1 MTKAPERH
9 ALLPLVTCFDKYV
22 LYETSSFYYLV
33 GCDANE
39 TQYRILKLNRNILKP
54 KSLDEI
60 LVEDPVVYSGDELEE
75 LLEMIH
81 DGNKSSGG
89 IKQVTVAYGL
99 VGFVKF
105 LDCYYFTL
113 ITQRKKVGCVG
124 SNFIYAI
131 KNAEMYAVRP
141 SSNIG
146 NDMSLKSMW
155 RKVNR
160 KLTQKDTAE
169 SRYMGLFQFID
180 ITKDFFFS
188 YTYDLTHSLQHNFIM
203 SSPNTFPI
211 PPFKEMYEWNKYQT
225 EDMKETL
232 GDTTA
237 SLWTLPIIHGSFQQ
251 RRFSLFGRT
260 VDLILMARRSRH
272 YAGTRY
278 LKRGVSVHGK
288 VANDCEMEQIVQLDN
303 GAQATFAS
311 YIQMRGSIPTYWYQ
325 ETSVTMPKPPILV
338 DRVDSNFLAT
348 QSHFSDLI
356 KRYSL
361 PIIVLDLVKH
371 HERRERESIVGKDFR
386 HATEIINI
394 SMPPEHQIRYI
405 ALDFSRIS
413 KAKGGAAKAKGTDQ
427 KVKSNSINA
436 TGMEWSKIESSLG
449 KEVAGGDGGGGG
461 KKTSGGVMRSKQAS
475 AAISTAAA
483 SPGRAHGAITR
494 SGSTASIKDDDMDD
508 LDGDDDEQGDAAP
521 PAGRGDVLRE
531 LDEISSCCL
540 QETSIF
546 CSTVKHLG
554 SMREVDDHH
563 KIKAKEQ
570 GFVEQRGVLRT
581 NCIDCLDRT
590 NVAQFSMGVRFLT
603 AALHSLGLLD
613 SETLDPSNG
622 MLLGLMDM
630 FSDMGD
636 RLALQYGGSEA
647 HKKVSKGSGKTKQGE
662 LLTSIKRY
670 YSNAFTDRVKQD
682 AMNLFL
688 GYFQPF
694 QHNYALWDLESD
706 FFLHNK
712 LLYPPRPEI
721 NSILYDPGNCRNQI
735 DSEEFEKFVREL
747 RRKKDVIF
755 GKYLV
760 RPKALTNGNAPG
772 TSTSTTSTG
781 VSGEPGGSMTKEQ
794 WWDLIEAREKMKQRL
809 FRTKSSM
816 RAAEEWWW
824 RMALHEFDSER
835 QWMRLPAPSDMIPS
849 VRSSSSELHCQQQRR
864 SPVLPLC

>member
-1 MTKAPERH
+1 MSNKASERH
-9 ALLPLVTCFDKYV
+9 TLQPLVTCFDKYV
-22 LYETSSFYYLV
+22 LYETASFYYLI

-39 TQYRILKLNRNILKP
+39 TQYRILKLNRSILKP

-60 LVEDPVVYSGDELEE
+60 LFEDPVVYGGDELEG
-75 LLEMIH
+75 LLEMIN

-124 SNFIYAI
+124 SNTIYAI
-131 KNAEMYAVRP
+131 KNAEMYAIRP
-141 SSNIG
+141 TDSIG
-146 NDMSLKSMW
+146 SEISLKSMW

-160 KLTQKDTAE
+160 KLSQTNTGTAE

-203 SSPNTFPI
+203 SSPNIFPV

-225 EDMKETL
+225 EDLKETL
-232 GDTTA
+232 GDTNA

-288 VANDCEMEQIVQLDN
+288 VANDCEMEQIVQVDSGL
-303 GAQATFAS
+303 QTTFAS
-311 YIQMRGSIPTYWYQ
+311 YVQMRGSIPTYWYQ

-371 HERRERESIVGKDFR
+371 HERRKRESIVGKDFR

-394 SMPPEHQIRYI
+394 SMPPAKQIRYI

-413 KAKGGAAKAKGTDQ
+413 KAKGGASKAKGAEG
-427 KVKSNSINA
+427 KVKSNNINA

-449 KEVAGGDGGGGG
+449 KEVAGDNQNNNN
-461 KKTSGGVMRSKQAS
+461 KKPNGGVMRSKHS
-475 AAISTAAA
+475 FAAA
-483 SPGRAHGAITR
+483 SSPLSSSSVSSSGRGNSRAE
-494 SGSTASIKDDDMDD
+494 SVGSRDED
-508 LDGDDDEQGDAAP
+508 LDEGDDEETQGGDTLP

-531 LDEISSCCL
+531 LDEISSCTL

-546 CSTVKHLG
+546 CSTIKHLN
-554 SMREVDDHH
+554 SLKEVDEHH
-563 KIKAKEQ
+563 KEKAKTQ

-688 GYFQPF
+688 GYFQPS

-712 LLYPPRPEI
+712 LLYPARPEI
-721 NSILYDPGNCRNQI
+721 NSILYDAGNDRHQI
-735 DSEEFEKFVREL
+735 DSEEFQAYLQEL
-747 RRKKDVIF
+747 RKRRDSFF

-760 RPKALTNGNAPG
+760 RPKALTNGRNLG
-772 TSTSTTSTG
+772 
-781 VSGEPGGSMTKEQ
+781 PGGSEGVDLDKDE
-794 WWDLIEAREKMKQRL
+794 WWRLIETRENMKYRL
-809 FRTKSSM
+809 SKTKVSM

-835 QWMRLPAPSDMIPS
+835 QWMRLPAPSDLIPM
-849 VRSSSSELHCQQQRR
+849 VT
-864 SPVLPLC
+864 LCVS

>member
-1 MTKAPERH
+1 MPEAPERH
-9 ALLPLVTCFDKYV
+9 ILHPLVTCFDKYV
-22 LYETSSFYYLV
+22 LYETASFYYLI

-39 TQYRILKLNRNILKP
+39 TQYRILKLNRNVLKP
-54 KSLDEI
+54 KSLEDI
-60 LVEDPVVYSGDELEE
+60 LIEDPVVYNGDDLES
-75 LLEMIH
+75 LLEMIN
-81 DGNKSSGG
+81 DGNKSTGG

-131 KNAEMYAVRP
+131 KSAEMYAVRP
-141 SSNIG
+141 VDTIG
-146 NDMSLKSMW
+146 SDLSLKSMW

-160 KLTQKDTAE
+160 KLSQTNTDTAE

-225 EDMKETL
+225 EDMKQVL

-288 VANDCEMEQIVQLDN
+288 VANDCEMEQIVQLDS
-303 GAQATFAS
+303 GLQATFAS
-311 YIQMRGSIPTYWYQ
+311 YVQMRGSIPTYWYQ

-356 KRYSL
+356 KRYSV

-371 HERRERESIVGKDFR
+371 HERRKRESIVGKDFR

-413 KAKGGAAKAKGTDQ
+413 KSKGGSSKAKGGDT
-427 KVKSNSINA
+427 KVKSNNINA

-449 KEVAGGDGGGGG
+449 KEVASESASPN
-461 KKTSGGVMRSKQAS
+461 KKQKGGVMRSKQSFDAS
-475 AAISTAAA
+475 SAVA
-483 SPGRAHGAITR
+483 SSASKRTSI
-494 SGSTASIKDDDMDD
+494 GSDDLDD
-508 LDGDDDEQGDAAP
+508 LDGDDDEQGEEEMTDAHP
-521 PAGRGDVLRE
+521 PAGRGDVLKE

-546 CSTVKHLG
+546 CSTIKHLN
-554 SMREVDDHH
+554 SLKEVDEHH
-563 KIKAKEQ
+563 KVKAKAQ

-688 GYFQPF
+688 GFFQPY
-694 QHNYALWDLESD
+694 QHHYALWDLESD
-706 FFLHNK
+706 YFLHNK

-721 NSILYDPGNCRNQI
+721 NSILYDSGNDRNQI
-735 DSEEFEKFVREL
+735 DSEEFELFLQDL
-747 RRKKDVIF
+747 RKRKDALYRQ
-755 GKYLV
+755 YLV
-760 RPKALTNGNAPG
+760 RPKLLTKNSG
-772 TSTSTTSTG
+772 
-781 VSGEPGGSMTKEQ
+781 SGEVQEGNLDKDE
-794 WWDLIEAREKMKQRL
+794 WWQVIELREKLKHRL
-809 FRTKSSM
+809 LKTKMSM

-824 RMALHEFDSER
+824 RRALHEFDSER
-835 QWMRLPAPSDMIPS
+835 QWMRLPAPRDMIPS
-849 VRSSSSELHCQQQRR
+849 VSNIQDYILSATVSFS
-864 SPVLPLC
+864 VLPTNPISRFQ

>member
-1 MTKAPERH
+1 MSVSRGH
-9 ALLPLVTCFDKYV
+9 SLQPLVTCFDKYV
-22 LYETSSFYYLV
+22 LYETASFYYLI
-33 GCDANE
+33 GCDSNE
-39 TQYRILKLNRNILKP
+39 TQYRILKLNRCVTKP
-54 KSLDEI
+54 KLLDDV
-60 LVEDPVVYSGDELEE
+60 LVEDPVVYGADELES
-75 LLEMIH
+75 LLDMIN
-81 DGNKSSGG
+81 DGNKSTGG
-89 IKQVTVAYGL
+89 IKHVTVAYGL

-113 ITQRKKVGCVG
+113 ITQRKKVGCIG
-124 SNFIYAI
+124 SNTIYAI
-131 KNAEMYAVRP
+131 KNTEIYGLRP
-141 SSNIG
+141 DGNIG
-146 NDMSLKSMW
+146 TDISFKSMW
-155 RKVNR
+155 KKVNR
-160 KLTQKDTAE
+160 KLSQSNTDTAE
-169 SRYMGLFQFID
+169 SRYMGLFHFID

-188 YTYDLTHSLQHNFIM
+188 YTYDLTHSLQHNFLM
-203 SSPNTFPI
+203 SSPDTFPV

-232 GDTTA
+232 GDVNA
-237 SLWTLPIIHGSFQQ
+237 SFWTLPIIHGSFQQ
-251 RRFSLFGRT
+251 RRFTLFGRT

-288 VANDCEMEQIVQLDN
+288 VANDCEMEQIVQLDS
-303 GAQATFAS
+303 GLQTSFAS
-311 YIQMRGSIPTYWYQ
+311 YVQMRGSIPTYWYQ
-325 ETSVTMPKPPILV
+325 ETSVTMPKPPILI

-371 HERRERESIVGKDFR
+371 HERRKRESIVGKEFR

-394 SMPPEHQIRYI
+394 SMPFKHQIRYI

-413 KAKGGAAKAKGTDQ
+413 KSKGGSSKTKGA
-427 KVKSNSINA
+427 KVKSNNINA

-449 KEVAGGDGGGGG
+449 KEVAGD
-461 KKTSGGVMRSKQAS
+461 KTNDSKMRSVSKRTNS
-475 AAISTAAA
+475 M
-483 SPGRAHGAITR
+483 
-494 SGSTASIKDDDMDD
+494 ASIASSRRRDSDDMDD
-508 LDGDDDEQGDAAP
+508 ADIDDDDVLEEDTSGISPP

-531 LDEISSCCL
+531 LDDISSCTL

-546 CSTVKHLG
+546 CSTIKHLN
-554 SMREVDDHH
+554 SLKEINDHH
-563 KIKAKEQ
+563 KRLARER
-570 GFVEQRGVLRT
+570 GYVEQRGVLRT

-613 SETLDPSNG
+613 SETLDPSNA

-682 AMNLFL
+682 AINLFL
-688 GYFQPF
+688 GYFQPC

-712 LLYPPRPEI
+712 LLHPPRPEI
-721 NSILYDPGNCRNQI
+721 NRILYDTESAQRRI
-735 DSEEFEKFVREL
+735 DPQEMQEFLEGL
-747 RRKKDVIF
+747 RKRKEDIF
-755 GKYLV
+755 RKYLV
-760 RPKALTNGNAPG
+760 RPREIANDKEA
-772 TSTSTTSTG
+772 STTSNDD
-781 VSGEPGGSMTKEQ
+781 VANIEGEH
-794 WWDLIEAREKMKQRL
+794 WWQLVEEKEKMKFRL
-809 FRTKSSM
+809 LETTVAM

-824 RMALHEFDSER
+824 RVALHEFESER
-835 QWMRLPAPSDMIPS
+835 QWMRLPAPKDMIPS
-849 VRSSSSELHCQQQRR
+849 VWFYL
-864 SPVLPLC
+864 

>member
-1 MTKAPERH
+1 MPEAPERH
-9 ALLPLVTCFDKYV
+9 ILHPLVTCFDKYV
-22 LYETSSFYYLV
+22 LYETASFYYLI

-39 TQYRILKLNRNILKP
+39 TQYRILKLNRNVLKP
-54 KSLDEI
+54 KSLEDI
-60 LVEDPVVYSGDELEE
+60 LIEDPVVYNGDDLES
-75 LLEMIH
+75 LLEMIN
-81 DGNKSSGG
+81 DGNKSTGG

-131 KNAEMYAVRP
+131 KSAEMYAVRP
-141 SSNIG
+141 VDTIG
-146 NDMSLKSMW
+146 SDLSLKSMW

-160 KLTQKDTAE
+160 KLSQTNTDTAE

-225 EDMKETL
+225 EDMKQVL

-288 VANDCEMEQIVQLDN
+288 VANDCEMEQIVQLDS
-303 GAQATFAS
+303 GLQATFAS
-311 YIQMRGSIPTYWYQ
+311 YVQMRGSIPTYWYQ

-371 HERRERESIVGKDFR
+371 HERRKRESIVGKDFR

-413 KAKGGAAKAKGTDQ
+413 KSKGGSSKAKGGDT
-427 KVKSNSINA
+427 KVKSNNINA

-449 KEVAGGDGGGGG
+449 KEVASESASPN
-461 KKTSGGVMRSKQAS
+461 KKQKGGVMRSKQSFDAS
-475 AAISTAAA
+475 SAVA
-483 SPGRAHGAITR
+483 SSASKRTSI
-494 SGSTASIKDDDMDD
+494 GSDDLDD
-508 LDGDDDEQGDAAP
+508 LDGDDDEQGEEEMTDAHP
-521 PAGRGDVLRE
+521 PAGRGDVLKE

-546 CSTVKHLG
+546 CSTIKHLN
-554 SMREVDDHH
+554 SLKEVDEHH
-563 KIKAKEQ
+563 KVKAKAQ

-688 GYFQPF
+688 GFFQPY
-694 QHNYALWDLESD
+694 QHHYALWDLESD
-706 FFLHNK
+706 YFLHNK

-721 NSILYDPGNCRNQI
+721 NSILYDSGNDRNQI
-735 DSEEFEKFVREL
+735 DSEEFELFLQDL
-747 RRKKDVIF
+747 RKRKDALYRQ
-755 GKYLV
+755 YLV
-760 RPKALTNGNAPG
+760 RPKLLTKNSG
-772 TSTSTTSTG
+772 
-781 VSGEPGGSMTKEQ
+781 SGEVQEGNLDKDE
-794 WWDLIEAREKMKQRL
+794 WWQVIELREKLKHRL
-809 FRTKSSM
+809 LKTKMSM

-824 RMALHEFDSER
+824 RRALHEFDSER
-835 QWMRLPAPSDMIPS
+835 QWMRLPAPRDMIPS
-849 VRSSSSELHCQQQRR
+849 VSNIQDYILSATVSFS
-864 SPVLPLC
+864 VLPTNPISRFQ

>member
-1 MTKAPERH
+1 MPEAPERH
-9 ALLPLVTCFDKYV
+9 ILHPLVTCFDKYV
-22 LYETSSFYYLV
+22 LYETASFYYLI

-39 TQYRILKLNRNILKP
+39 TQYRILKLNRNVLKP
-54 KSLDEI
+54 KSLEDI
-60 LVEDPVVYSGDELEE
+60 LIEDPVVYNGDDLES
-75 LLEMIH
+75 LLEMIN
-81 DGNKSSGG
+81 DGNKSTGG

-131 KNAEMYAVRP
+131 KSAEMYAVRP
-141 SSNIG
+141 VDTIG
-146 NDMSLKSMW
+146 SDLSLKSMW

-160 KLTQKDTAE
+160 KLSQTNTDTAE

-225 EDMKETL
+225 EDMKQVL

-288 VANDCEMEQIVQLDN
+288 VANDCEMEQIVQLDS
-303 GAQATFAS
+303 GLQATFAS
-311 YIQMRGSIPTYWYQ
+311 YVQMRGSIPTYWYQ

-371 HERRERESIVGKDFR
+371 HERRKRESIVGKDFR

-413 KAKGGAAKAKGTDQ
+413 KSKGGSSKAKGGDT
-427 KVKSNSINA
+427 KVKSNNINA

-449 KEVAGGDGGGGG
+449 KEVAGESASPN
-461 KKTSGGVMRSKQAS
+461 KKQKGGVMRSKQSFDAS
-475 AAISTAAA
+475 SAVA
-483 SPGRAHGAITR
+483 SSASKRTSI
-494 SGSTASIKDDDMDD
+494 GSDDLDD
-508 LDGDDDEQGDAAP
+508 LDGDDDEQGEEEMTDAHP
-521 PAGRGDVLRE
+521 PAGRGDVLKE

-546 CSTVKHLG
+546 CSTIKHLN
-554 SMREVDDHH
+554 SLKEVDEHH
-563 KIKAKEQ
+563 KVKAKAQ

-688 GYFQPF
+688 GFFQPY
-694 QHNYALWDLESD
+694 QHHYALWDLESD
-706 FFLHNK
+706 YFLHNK

-721 NSILYDPGNCRNQI
+721 NSILYDSGNDRNQI
-735 DSEEFEKFVREL
+735 DSEEFELFLQDL
-747 RRKKDVIF
+747 RKRKDALYRQ
-755 GKYLV
+755 YLV
-760 RPKALTNGNAPG
+760 RPKLLTKNSG
-772 TSTSTTSTG
+772 
-781 VSGEPGGSMTKEQ
+781 SGEVQEGNLDKDE
-794 WWDLIEAREKMKQRL
+794 WWQVIELREKLKHRL
-809 FRTKSSM
+809 LKTKMSM

-824 RMALHEFDSER
+824 RRALHEFDSER
-835 QWMRLPAPSDMIPS
+835 QWMRLPAPRDMIPS
-849 VRSSSSELHCQQQRR
+849 VSNIQHYILSATVSFS
-864 SPVLPLC
+864 VLPTNPISRFQ

>member
-1 MTKAPERH
+1 MPEAPERH
-9 ALLPLVTCFDKYV
+9 ILHPLVTCFDKYV
-22 LYETSSFYYLV
+22 LYETASFYYLI

-39 TQYRILKLNRNILKP
+39 TQYRILKLNRNVLKP
-54 KSLDEI
+54 KSLEDI
-60 LVEDPVVYSGDELEE
+60 LIEDPVVYNGDDLES
-75 LLEMIH
+75 LLEMIN
-81 DGNKSSGG
+81 DGNKSTGG

-131 KNAEMYAVRP
+131 KSAEMYAVRP
-141 SSNIG
+141 VDTIG
-146 NDMSLKSMW
+146 SDLSLKSMW

-160 KLTQKDTAE
+160 KLSQTNTDTAE

-225 EDMKETL
+225 EDMKQVL

-288 VANDCEMEQIVQLDN
+288 VANDCEMEQIVQLDS
-303 GAQATFAS
+303 GLQATFAS
-311 YIQMRGSIPTYWYQ
+311 YVQMRGSIPTYWYQ

-371 HERRERESIVGKDFR
+371 HERRKRESIVGKDFR

-413 KAKGGAAKAKGTDQ
+413 KSKGGSSKAKGGDT
-427 KVKSNSINA
+427 KVKSNNINA

-449 KEVAGGDGGGGG
+449 KEVAGESASPN
-461 KKTSGGVMRSKQAS
+461 KKQKGGVMRSKQSFDAS
-475 AAISTAAA
+475 SAVA
-483 SPGRAHGAITR
+483 SSASKRTSI
-494 SGSTASIKDDDMDD
+494 GSDDLDD
-508 LDGDDDEQGDAAP
+508 LDGDDDEQGEEEMTDAHP
-521 PAGRGDVLRE
+521 PAGRGDVLKE

-546 CSTVKHLG
+546 CSTIKHLN
-554 SMREVDDHH
+554 SLKEVDEHH
-563 KIKAKEQ
+563 KVKAKAQ

-688 GYFQPF
+688 GFFQPY
-694 QHNYALWDLESD
+694 QHHYALWDLESD
-706 FFLHNK
+706 YFLHNK

-721 NSILYDPGNCRNQI
+721 NSILYDSGNDRNQI
-735 DSEEFEKFVREL
+735 DSEEFELFLQDL
-747 RRKKDVIF
+747 RKRKDALYRQ
-755 GKYLV
+755 YLV
-760 RPKALTNGNAPG
+760 RPKLLTKNSG
-772 TSTSTTSTG
+772 
-781 VSGEPGGSMTKEQ
+781 SGEVQEGNLDKDE
-794 WWDLIEAREKMKQRL
+794 WWQVIELREKLKHRL
-809 FRTKSSM
+809 LKTKMSM

-824 RMALHEFDSER
+824 RRALHEFDSER
-835 QWMRLPAPSDMIPS
+835 QWMRLPAPRDMIPS
-849 VRSSSSELHCQQQRR
+849 VSNIQDYILSATVSFS
-864 SPVLPLC
+864 VLPTNPISRFQ

>member
-1 MTKAPERH
+1 MAKSTHRQT
-9 ALLPLVTCFDKYV
+9 LQPLVTCFDKYV
-22 LYETSSFYYLV
+22 LYESASFYYLI

-54 KSLDEI
+54 KTLDEI
-60 LVEDPVVYSGDELEE
+60 LIEDPVVYGGDELEE
-75 LLEMIH
+75 LLEMIN
-81 DGNKSSGG
+81 DGNKSTGG

-124 SNFIYAI
+124 SNTIYAI

-141 SSNIG
+141 TDRIG
-146 NDMSLKSMW
+146 SEISLKSMW

-160 KLTQKDTAE
+160 KLTQTNTDTAE

-225 EDMKETL
+225 EDLRECL
-232 GDTTA
+232 GDTNA
-237 SLWTLPIIHGSFQQ
+237 SLWTLPVIHGSFQQ

-288 VANDCEMEQIVQLDN
+288 VANDCEMEQIVQLDS
-303 GAQATFAS
+303 GLQTTFAS
-311 YIQMRGSIPTYWYQ
+311 YVQMRGSIPTYWYQ

-371 HERRERESIVGKDFR
+371 HERRKRESIVGKDFR

-394 SMPPEHQIRYI
+394 SMPPAHQIRYI

-413 KAKGGAAKAKGTDQ
+413 KAKGGSSKTKGVDG
-427 KVKSNSINA
+427 KVKNNNINA

-449 KEVAGGDGGGGG
+449 KEVADDNNNQNSSSM
-461 KKTSGGVMRSKQAS
+461 KPHGGVMRSKHSS
-475 AAISTAAA
+475 AAS
-483 SPGRAHGAITR
+483 SSGRSRGKA
-494 SGSTASIKDDDMDD
+494 GSIGSKDDQDLDD
-508 LDGDDDEQGDAAP
+508 LEGDEEDGEDSAAPPP

-531 LDEISSCCL
+531 LDEISSCTL

-546 CSTVKHLG
+546 CSTIKHLN
-554 SMREVDDHH
+554 SLKEVDEHH
-563 KIKAKEQ
+563 KAKARAQ

-712 LLYPPRPEI
+712 LLYPARPEI
-721 NSILYDPGNCRNQI
+721 NSILYDAENGRNQI
-735 DSEEFEKFVREL
+735 DSEEMQNFVNEL
-747 RRKKDVIF
+747 RKHKDSLY

-760 RPKALTNGNAPG
+760 RPKALTNGKSLTNASEHEG
-772 TSTSTTSTG
+772 D
-781 VSGEPGGSMTKEQ
+781 GGGGGDLDKDQ
-794 WWDLIEAREKMKQRL
+794 WWSVIEEREKMKYRL
-809 FRTKSSM
+809 RKTKVSM
-816 RAAEEWWW
+816 RGAEEWWW
-824 RMALHEFDSER
+824 RVALHEFDSER
-835 QWMRLPAPSDMIPS
+835 QWMRLPAPSDLIPS
-849 VRSSSSELHCQQQRR
+849 VRKH
-864 SPVLPLC
+864 

>member
-1 MTKAPERH
+1 MPEAPERH
-9 ALLPLVTCFDKYV
+9 ILHPLVTCFDKYV
-22 LYETSSFYYLV
+22 LYETASFYYLI

-39 TQYRILKLNRNILKP
+39 TQYRILKLNRNVLKP
-54 KSLDEI
+54 KSLEDI
-60 LVEDPVVYSGDELEE
+60 LIEDPVVYNGDDLES
-75 LLEMIH
+75 LLEMIN
-81 DGNKSSGG
+81 DGNKSTGG

-131 KNAEMYAVRP
+131 KSAEMYAVRP
-141 SSNIG
+141 VDTIG
-146 NDMSLKSMW
+146 SDLSLKSMW

-160 KLTQKDTAE
+160 KLSQTNTDTAE

-225 EDMKETL
+225 EDMKQVL

-288 VANDCEMEQIVQLDN
+288 VANDCEMEQIVQLDS
-303 GAQATFAS
+303 GLQATFAS
-311 YIQMRGSIPTYWYQ
+311 YVQMRGSIPTYWYQ

-371 HERRERESIVGKDFR
+371 HERRKRESIVGKDFR

-413 KAKGGAAKAKGTDQ
+413 KSKGGSSKAKGGDT
-427 KVKSNSINA
+427 KVKSNNINA

-449 KEVAGGDGGGGG
+449 KEVASESASPN
-461 KKTSGGVMRSKQAS
+461 KKQKGGVMRSKQSFDAS
-475 AAISTAAA
+475 SAVA
-483 SPGRAHGAITR
+483 SSASKRTSI
-494 SGSTASIKDDDMDD
+494 GSDDLDD
-508 LDGDDDEQGDAAP
+508 LDGDDDEQGEEEMTDAHP
-521 PAGRGDVLRE
+521 PAGRGDVLKE

-546 CSTVKHLG
+546 CSTIKHLN
-554 SMREVDDHH
+554 SLKEVDEHH
-563 KIKAKEQ
+563 KVKAKAQ

-688 GYFQPF
+688 GFFQPY
-694 QHNYALWDLESD
+694 QHHYALWDLESD
-706 FFLHNK
+706 YFLHNK

-721 NSILYDPGNCRNQI
+721 NSILYDSGNDRNQI
-735 DSEEFEKFVREL
+735 DSEEFELFLQDL
-747 RRKKDVIF
+747 RKRKDALYRQ
-755 GKYLV
+755 YLV
-760 RPKALTNGNAPG
+760 RPKLLTKNSG
-772 TSTSTTSTG
+772 
-781 VSGEPGGSMTKEQ
+781 SGEVQEGNLDKDE
-794 WWDLIEAREKMKQRL
+794 WWQVIELREKLKHRL
-809 FRTKSSM
+809 LKTKMSM

-824 RMALHEFDSER
+824 RRALHEFDSER
-835 QWMRLPAPSDMIPS
+835 QWMRLPAPRDMIPS
-849 VRSSSSELHCQQQRR
+849 VSNIQHYILSATVSFS
-864 SPVLPLC
+864 VLPTNPISRFQ

>member
-1 MTKAPERH
+1 MPEAPERH
-9 ALLPLVTCFDKYV
+9 ILHPLVTCFDKYV
-22 LYETSSFYYLV
+22 LYETASFYYLI

-39 TQYRILKLNRNILKP
+39 TQYRILKLNRNVLKP
-54 KSLDEI
+54 KSLEDI
-60 LVEDPVVYSGDELEE
+60 LIEDPVVYNGDDLES
-75 LLEMIH
+75 LLEMIN
-81 DGNKSSGG
+81 DGNKSTGG

-131 KNAEMYAVRP
+131 KSAEMYAVRP
-141 SSNIG
+141 VDTIG
-146 NDMSLKSMW
+146 SDLSLKSMW

-160 KLTQKDTAE
+160 KLSQTNTDTAE

-225 EDMKETL
+225 EDMKQVL

-288 VANDCEMEQIVQLDN
+288 VANDCEMEQIVQLDS
-303 GAQATFAS
+303 GLQATFAS
-311 YIQMRGSIPTYWYQ
+311 YVQMRGSIPTYWYQ

-371 HERRERESIVGKDFR
+371 HERRKRESIVGKDFR

-413 KAKGGAAKAKGTDQ
+413 KSKGGSSKAKGGDT
-427 KVKSNSINA
+427 KVKSNNINA

-449 KEVAGGDGGGGG
+449 KEVAGESSSPN
-461 KKTSGGVMRSKQAS
+461 KKQKGGVMRSKQSFDAS
-475 AAISTAAA
+475 SAVA
-483 SPGRAHGAITR
+483 SSASKRTSI
-494 SGSTASIKDDDMDD
+494 GSDDLDD
-508 LDGDDDEQGDAAP
+508 LDGDDDEQGEEEMTDAHP
-521 PAGRGDVLRE
+521 PAGRGDVLKE

-546 CSTVKHLG
+546 CSTIKHLN
-554 SMREVDDHH
+554 SLKEVDEHH
-563 KIKAKEQ
+563 KVKAKAQ

-688 GYFQPF
+688 GFFQPY
-694 QHNYALWDLESD
+694 QHHYALWDLESD
-706 FFLHNK
+706 YFLHNK

-721 NSILYDPGNCRNQI
+721 NSILYDSGNDRNQI
-735 DSEEFEKFVREL
+735 DSEEFELFLQDL
-747 RRKKDVIF
+747 RKRKDALYRQ
-755 GKYLV
+755 YLV
-760 RPKALTNGNAPG
+760 RPKLLTKNSG
-772 TSTSTTSTG
+772 
-781 VSGEPGGSMTKEQ
+781 SGEVQEGNLDKDE
-794 WWDLIEAREKMKQRL
+794 WWQVIELREKLKHRL
-809 FRTKSSM
+809 LKTKMSM

-824 RMALHEFDSER
+824 RRALHEFDSER
-835 QWMRLPAPSDMIPS
+835 QWMRLPAPRDMIPS
-849 VRSSSSELHCQQQRR
+849 VSNIQHYILSATVSFS
-864 SPVLPLC
+864 VLPTNPISRFQ